1 MNNIINFG
9 LFLLLI
15 IICYV
20 VKWIWRNIFKKI
32 AKKTRTNLDLKI
44 VNNTERPVVILIF
57 LIGLRILLERILSQ
71 PEVIKIITGKNILYI
86 QNSLYSLIIL
96 AIALLISAFV
106 DGFAVWYLDEIAY
119 KTETTIDEEFM
130 RLFRRFAKI
139 VIFFIAATMIL
150 QKFGQPIA
158 SLLGAAGVA
167 SLAFAFAAQETLAN
181 MISGFVIMIDK
192 PFRIG
197 DRIEISSGEIG
208 DVIEVGLRSTKI
220 LSFDNNVIVV
230 PNSEIAKAKIV
241 NYGYPEPKMK
251 LRLKIGVAYGTDLDK
266 VKKIIFDICKKHP
279 DIFDE
284 PPTSVYFTE
293 FGDFSLNLLS
303 ISWIQDYKEKFRIMD
318 EINMLIK
325 KKFEEENIE
334 IPFPQ
339 RDIHIR

>member
-220 LSFDNNVIVV
+220 LSFDNNVMVV
-230 PNSEIAKAKIV
+230 PNSEIAKVKIV

-266 VKKIIFDICKKHP
+266 VKKIILDICKKHP

-339 RDIHIR
+339 HDIHIR